1 MDLKTYISNNY
12 GSAKDMA
19 KQIAVSPSFLSQM
32 ASGVR
37 SVSPENAV
45 AIERV
50 TGGEVKRQDL
60 RPNDWEQIWPELCG
74 VVHD

>member
-12 GSAKDMA
+12 GSAKELA
-19 KQIAVSPSFLSQM
+19 KQISVSPSFLSQM
-32 ASGVR
+32 ASGIR

-50 TGGEVKRQDL
+50 TSGAVSRKDL
-60 RPNDWEQIWPELCG
+60 RPFDWEQIWPELCG
-74 VVHD
+74 VAHD